1 MKLAALVGAIGVL
14 GATIAAPAAASAI
27 DTSGGYA
34 SKIDYFGA
42 QYTPT
47 YGQTFT
53 VGSDNALDGFTF
65 YLGGGA
71 ARVRAYVY
79 SWNGTG
85 VLGTALYASDA
96 RSFGGTAGDAFEA
109 LRFDVGALDLRK
121 GQRYVAFL
129 TTAGLAQPGGGKSS
143 WMPTAG
149 SIGTNAYAGGDFVY
163 TNAGSSLDA
172 IAGAQWED
180 TQGALGDVQ
189 FKADFSAGAT
199 AGAGVPEPAA
209 WAMLIGGFGLA
220 GGALRRRRART
231 AVRFA

>member
-1 MKLAALVGAIGVL
+1 MKLAALIGGLGVL
-14 GATIAAPAAASAI
+14 GATIAAPAAASGI
-27 DTSGGYA
+27 DTSGSYA

-42 QYTPT
+42 RYTPT

-53 VGSDNALDGFTF
+53 VGSDNALNGFTF

-71 ARVRAYVY
+71 ARVRAFVY
-79 SWNGTG
+79 AWGNSGP
-85 VLGTALYASDA
+85 LGAALYASDA
-96 RSFGGTAGDAFEA
+96 RSFDGTAGDAFEA
-109 LRFDVGALDLRK
+109 LRFDIGALDLRA

-129 TTAGLAQPGGGKSS
+129 TTAGLGQPQGGEMS

-149 SIGTNAYAGGDFVY
+149 SFGSNAYAGGDFVY

-172 IAGAQWED
+172 IAGAQWDD
-180 TQGALGDVQ
+180 THGALGDVQ
-189 FKADFSAGAT
+189 FKADFSPGAT